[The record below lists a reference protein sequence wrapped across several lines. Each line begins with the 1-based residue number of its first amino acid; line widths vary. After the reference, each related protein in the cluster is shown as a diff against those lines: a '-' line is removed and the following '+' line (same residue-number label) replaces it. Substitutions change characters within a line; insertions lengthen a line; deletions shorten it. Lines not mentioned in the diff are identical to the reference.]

1 MMKRMKGLLMAGA
14 VAVMA
19 GAAMAA
25 TTDTVVLTVTP
36 TGTKSLSIDRVSYDF
51 GALNLGTTGN
61 ISSSSTVTND
71 GTLAATWAMRV
82 SVDDAVWVA
91 STTVGADR
99 YKLMALLNAAAPVAA
114 DFNAGGGFDDVVVSA
129 GAGLGAVSTATNY
142 SGTQSGVNV
151 LAGSTRG
158 LWFNLDMPT
167 SSSVSTQRS
176 FTVEL
181 EAQ

>member
-1 MMKRMKGLLMAGA
+1 VDRIAGI
-14 VAVMA
+14 VRS
-19 GAAMAA
+19 
-25 TTDTVVLTVTP
+25 LYELHQVTP
-36 TGTKSLSIDRVSYDF
+36 PH
-51 GALNLGTTGN
+51 AH
-61 ISSSSTVTND
+61 
-71 GTLAATWAMRV
+71 
-82 SVDDAVWVA
+82 
-91 STTVGADR
+91 
-99 YKLMALLNAAAPVAA
+99 
-114 DFNAGGGFDDVVVSA
+114 DVVVSA

>member
-1 MMKRMKGLLMAGA
+1 MKKMAKALLMMGA
-14 VAVMA
+14 VVMA

-82 SVDDAVWVA
+82 SVDDGVWVA
-91 STTVGADR
+91 STSVGADR
-99 YKLMALLNAAAPVAA
+99 YALYSLLNAAAPVSA
-114 DFNAGGGFDDVVVSA
+114 DFNSGGGFDDVVVSA
-129 GAGLGAVSTATNY
+129 GAGLGRVSTGTNY
-142 SGTQSGVNV
+142 TGTQSGVGV
-151 LAGSTRG
+151 LAGTTRG
-158 LWFNLDMPT
+158 LWFRLDMPT
-167 SSSVSTQRS
+167 SSSVATQRS
-176 FTVEL
+176 FTVEV